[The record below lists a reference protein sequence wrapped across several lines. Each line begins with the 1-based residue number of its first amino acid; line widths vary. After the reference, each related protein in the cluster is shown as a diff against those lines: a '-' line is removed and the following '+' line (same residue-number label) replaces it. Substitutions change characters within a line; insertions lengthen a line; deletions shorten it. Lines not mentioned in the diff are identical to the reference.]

1 MIDEINKIKKG
12 ENLLMISPN
21 DIGDRE
27 NFIYT
32 FDHVITCDNSN
43 KKKFIECLNKKDISK
58 IYLLGLDEFYRYI
71 LPRIKKDISVC
82 WIFKNSFSDL
92 SNGGTRYTLH
102 SIFEYLDRNLID
114 SIGCFDDDTFAVL
127 TNAGYD
133 TEKINIILKSNKQ
146 DKNYINSIGILSN
159 DFDPNN
165 NFYNQL
171 AALTF
176 VDYDVCKFKYVMRAT
191 KNFINDFNLKC
202 EKMND
207 VNDVIQGNA
216 VNLYV
221 NFTNTDDVL
230 IKKSFNMGVPCIVG
244 NSNFFNK
251 NEYLKEHLVVKRDDD
266 VNEIADK
273 INFVLKN
280 RDNILK
286 EYRKMVVE

>member
-12 ENLLMISPN
+12 ENLLIISPN

-32 FDHVITCDNSN
+32 FDRVITCDNSN

-146 DKNYINSIGILSN
+146 DKDYINSIGILSN

-171 AALTF
+171 ASLTF

-207 VNDVIQGNA
+207 VNDVIQGNV

-230 IKKSFNMGVPCIVG
+230 IRKSFNMGVPCIVG

-251 NEYLKEHLVVKRDDD
+251 NEYLKEHLVVKSDDD